1 MHPAAV
7 PPEPFS
13 QSVTF
18 LYAVDPLPCRRF
30 YAEVL
35 GLPLVLDQ
43 GRCAIFAIAGRSA
56 FLGICEAR
64 GPREMQNP
72 RSEGGSVHTFVTPDV
87 DGWHARL
94 SAAGVAG
101 LTAPRH
107 SPEYDVYGF
116 FFRDPAGYLFE
127 IQRFGALDWP
137 AP

>member
-1 MHPAAV
+1 MHALLMQPA
-7 PPEPFS
+7 PFS

-35 GLPLVLDQ
+35 RLPLVLDQ

-64 GPREMQNP
+64 GPRELREI

-94 SAAGVAG
+94 LAAGVDS
-101 LTAPRH
+101 LTAPKH
-107 SPEYDVYGF
+107 SLEYNVYGF

-127 IQRFGALDWP
+127 VQRFAAESWP
-137 AP
+137 KP

>member
-1 MHPAAV
+1 MHHSAMQTA
-7 PPEPFS
+7 PFA
-13 QSVTF
+13 QGLTF
-18 LYAVDPLPCRRF
+18 LYANDAAACRHF

-35 GLPLVLDQ
+35 GLPMVLDQ
-43 GRCAIFAIAGRSA
+43 GRCAIFAVAGTSA
-56 FLGICEAR
+56 FLGVCEAR
-64 GPREMQNP
+64 GPREVQDP

-107 SPEYDVYGF
+107 SAEYNVYGF
-116 FFRDPAGYLFE
+116 FFRDPAGYLIE
-127 IQRFGALDWP
+127 VQRFSSPEWP

>member
-1 MHPAAV
+1 MLIPMISA
-7 PPEPFS
+7 PFQ

-18 LYAVDPLPCRRF
+18 LYATDPGACRTF

-43 GRCAIFAIAGRSA
+43 GRCAIFSVAGGSA

-64 GPREMQNP
+64 TPRELHEP

-87 DGWHARL
+87 DAWHERL

-101 LTAPRH
+101 LTAPRL
-107 SPEYDVYGF
+107 SSEYNVYGF
-116 FFRDPAGYLFE
+116 FFRDPAGYVFE
-127 IQRFGALDWP
+127 VQSFRSPEWP
-137 AP
+137 VP